1 MPGRAIHLVVSK
13 AEGCPILKEG
23 DCWVISNPEVGVLGD
38 ARVCAHAICSF
49 FPHLKNLL
57 QVTPKDMALPPM
69 LLRCQGEGCA
79 TIFRIETAAPASA
92 QGRPPILAGSAAAPV
107 PVTAP
112 ATAVAIG
119 ASLPP
124 AVYASKTDVGATR
137 RLERGALAAGNKLKE
152 QGTFLSRIPPH
163 AAVKVIGTAKK
174 VVYKN
179 GQLILDEGVRG
190 DALYIVG
197 DGKVEVVKRSPKDG
211 SETILAV
218 LSDGECFGEMSLL
231 TGEATS
237 AAIRARGEAA
247 IFVLGRKQ
255 LDQLLVEVPALNRVF
270 SQLLAARLRT
280 VNTTLESELG
290 RGILGKLSM
299 ISMIDLVQTLNASRR
314 TGTLVVTGQQGEAQ
328 ILFKNGQVSGALL
341 GRMRGEEAFYTAAAW
356 PEGDFCFEQDRTDM
370 AADASI
376 QKETMGLLMETMRRM
391 DEAKK

>member
-1 MPGRAIHLVVSK
+1 MAARSIHLVVSK
-13 AEGCPILKEG
+13 ADGCPLMKEG
-23 DCWVISNPEVGVLGD
+23 DRWVVSNPEIGVIGD

-49 FPHLKNLL
+49 FPHIKNLL
-57 QVTPKDMALPPM
+57 HVTPKDMALPPM

-79 TIFRIETAAPASA
+79 TIFRIEAAAPPGLQAKPPVVAGIPAAPASA
-92 QGRPPILAGSAAAPV
+92 
-107 PVTAP
+107 VT
-112 ATAVAIG
+112 IG
-119 ASLPP
+119 ATLPAQIQAP
-124 AVYASKTDVGATR
+124 TRTDVGATR
-137 RLERGALAAGNKLKE
+137 RLERGAMAAGNKLKE

-174 VVYKN
+174 VVYVN

-211 SETILAV
+211 SETVLAV

-231 TGEATS
+231 TGEPTS

-247 IFVLGRKQ
+247 IFVLVRKQ
-255 LDQLLVEVPALNRVF
+255 LDALLVEIPALNRVF

-341 GRMRGEEAFYTAAAW
+341 GRMRGEEAFYAVAGW
-356 PEGDFCFEQDRTDM
+356 PEGDFCFEQDRTDFAPD
-370 AADASI
+370 AAI
-376 QKETMGLLMETMRRM
+376 QKETMGLLMESMRRM